1 MRAHPTRLRAS
12 PAALAAALALA
23 IAGLGACQ
31 DRAQDGRSAA
41 AEAATA
47 SAGPAPAPGQAP
59 APLPAPA
66 AAPAPASAPAAP
78 PVPTPAPAPVPIP
91 AAEAGPSPAATA
103 ADFLARSGQAGT
115 VTCDLI
121 IRAKYPQ
128 GNALLFQLSLWCPED
143 GRVRVRASKLD
154 FDFIDAVVERD
165 GSFVLELVRSHEV
178 VRGTL
183 GDINVLDAQ
192 GHASGPPFLAYLLL
206 LVAEAKIGAL
216 SAHGPYRSAP
226 PVAGAPPQSH
236 AVEARDPVSGL
247 ATEVTIGPDGN
258 ALAKRIFDAPGKEA
272 LRLDYARPERFH
284 DLLRP
289 TKMKLTIPGDDNEYT
304 VRLRTLD
311 ALPSISEE
319 RMHFTPS
326 PGDKEITVG
335 DFLKRLN
342 E

>member
-1 MRAHPTRLRAS
+1 M
-12 PAALAAALALA
+12 
-23 IAGLGACQ
+23 
-31 DRAQDGRSAA
+31 
-41 AEAATA
+41 
-47 SAGPAPAPGQAP
+47 
-59 APLPAPA
+59 
-66 AAPAPASAPAAP
+66 
-78 PVPTPAPAPVPIP
+78 
-91 AAEAGPSPAATA
+91 
-103 ADFLARSGQAGT
+103 
-115 VTCDLI
+115 I
-121 IRAKYPQ
+121 IRAKDAQ

-192 GHASGPPFLAYLLL
+192 GRPSGPPFLAYLLL
-206 LVAEAKIGAL
+206 LVAEAKNGAL
-216 SAHGPYRSAP
+216 PAQGPYRSAP
-226 PVAGAPPQSH
+226 PVAGAPPQST
-236 AVEARDPVSGL
+236 AILARDPVSGL
-247 ATEVTIGPDGN
+247 EAELTIGPDGN
-258 ALAKRIFDAPGKEA
+258 PLAKRIFDAPGKEA
-272 LRLDYARPERFH
+272 LRLDYARVERFH
-284 DLLRP
+284 NLVRA
-289 TKMKLTIPGDDNEYT
+289 TKMKLSIPGDDNEYT

-311 ALPSISEE
+311 AVPAISEE